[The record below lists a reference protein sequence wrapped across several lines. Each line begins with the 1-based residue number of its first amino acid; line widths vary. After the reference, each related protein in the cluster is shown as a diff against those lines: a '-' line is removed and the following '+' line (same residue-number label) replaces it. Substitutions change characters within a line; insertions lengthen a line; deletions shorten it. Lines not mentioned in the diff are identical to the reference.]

1 MFFFPISDENPTKKK
16 PLISWV
22 IILICV
28 FIFLKYVF
36 EENYIKEQI
45 FISFG
50 MIPALLFGF
59 SELSPSLKVLHPFV
73 TIITSMFI
81 HGGWMHL
88 IGNMTYLY
96 IFGDNIEEVLGKIK
110 FIIFY
115 LTTGSCAALS
125 QAFLDP
131 SSTIPMVGAS
141 GAIAGIL
148 GAYIIIFPKANIR
161 VFFWFII
168 FFKIIK
174 IRAVFVLGFWI
185 IIQLISFSGSDV
197 NSGGVA
203 YAAHI
208 GGFISGVILIYFL
221 KRKIIERKKLS
232 KTSLPSSK

>member
-1 MFFFPISDENPTKKK
+1 
-16 PLISWV
+16 
-22 IILICV
+22 
-28 FIFLKYVF
+28 
-36 EENYIKEQI
+36 
-45 FISFG
+45 
-50 MIPALLFGF
+50 
-59 SELSPSLKVLHPFV
+59 
-73 TIITSMFI
+73 
-81 HGGWMHL
+81 
-88 IGNMTYLY
+88 
-96 IFGDNIEEVLGKIK
+96 
-110 FIIFY
+110 

>member
-1 MFFFPISDENPTKKK
+1 
-16 PLISWV
+16 
-22 IILICV
+22 
-28 FIFLKYVF
+28 
-36 EENYIKEQI
+36 
-45 FISFG
+45 
-50 MIPALLFGF
+50 
-59 SELSPSLKVLHPFV
+59 
-73 TIITSMFI
+73 
-81 HGGWMHL
+81 
-88 IGNMTYLY
+88 
-96 IFGDNIEEVLGKIK
+96 
-110 FIIFY
+110 
-115 LTTGSCAALS
+115 
-125 QAFLDP
+125 
-131 SSTIPMVGAS
+131 MVGAS